1 MWPFE
6 QTIAMQ
12 GTQPL
17 TPAPTQ
23 DPNEIA
29 TRTQA
34 FLPFVQRLQQGLQT
48 PQGQMAALM
57 VAQQMLAARAPG
69 ESNGALPRLVDGA
82 LQGMGAIAQFNA
94 NQQTQANKEQEMQQQ
109 ADQLDVQR
117 RGQDVTARGQDLQ
130 AEQSANEIAAAN
142 ARNADSLG
150 VQRFGIE
157 ERAKADAADAKVRQA
172 GVNAQ
177 VRANELNA
185 QNQQE
190 ELAIK
195 EREILATSEAA
206 RLKYGLDKDE
216 GTTKLITEATKAAVE
231 ASSMG
236 QGTFDV
242 NFRNIYNNM
251 AAAAGKK
258 GIAGNPP
265 TTDQLNRGLIA
276 VKKAVENNIDP
287 NSIIDQLA
295 LEVDRKYGIDG
306 RMYAEELRKQYAKQ
320 PAPATASAA
329 PSASGGGVSLPN
341 LFDTTPAP
349 APKAI
354 PPEQEIADIQKRLAA
369 DDNIKSSFG
378 GSLGRAIQTKTMP
391 LSVAERK
398 ALENRLKKLTGKK

>member
-17 TPAPTQ
+17 VPAPTQ

-29 TRTQA
+29 TRTQT
-34 FLPFVQRLQQGLQT
+34 LIPFVDRIKAGLQT

-57 VAQQMLAARAPG
+57 FAQQMLANRAPG
-69 ESNGALPRLVDGA
+69 EANGALPRIVDGA
-82 LQGMGAIAQFNA
+82 LQGMGVIAQFNA
-94 NQQTQANKEQEMQQQ
+94 NQQAQANKDQELQNQTE
-109 ADQLDVQR
+109 QLDVQR

-142 ARNADSLG
+142 TRNDAQVG

-157 ERAKADAADAKVRQA
+157 ERAKADAADTAVRSEGVAAQREANRLQA
-172 GVNAQ
+172 
-177 VRANELNA
+177 E
-185 QNQQE
+185 NQAE

-251 AAAAGKK
+251 AAAAGKN

-265 TTDQLNRGLIA
+265 TTDQINRGLIA
-276 VKKAVENNIDP
+276 VKKAAENNIDP
-287 NSIIDQLA
+287 NSVIDQLA

-306 RMYAEELRKQYAKQ
+306 RMYAEELRKQYATQ
-320 PAPATASAA
+320 PAPAAA
-329 PSASGGGVSLPN
+329 PAAPPASGSGVSLPN

-349 APKAI
+349 APQI
-354 PPEQEIADIQKRLAA
+354 SPEQEIADIQQRLAA
-369 DDNIKSSFG
+369 DDNIKSSLS
-378 GSLGRAIQTKTMP
+378 GSVGRAIQTKTMP
-391 LSVAERK
+391 LGIAERK
-398 ALENRLKKLTGKK
+398 ALENRLKQLTGKK

>member
-6 QTIAMQ
+6 QTIAAQ

-29 TRTQA
+29 TRTQT
-34 FLPFVQRLQQGLQT
+34 FLPFIQKLQQGLQT

-69 ESNGALPRLVDGA
+69 EANGALPRLVDGA

-94 NQQTQANKEQEMQQQ
+94 NQQTQANKEQEMAQQGE
-109 ADQLDVQR
+109 QLDVQR

-130 AEQSANEIAAAN
+130 AQQSADEIAAAN
-142 ARNADSLG
+142 ARNTDSLG

-172 GVNAQ
+172 GVDAQ

-242 NFRNIYNNM
+242 NFRNIYNSM
-251 AAAAGKK
+251 ATAAGKN
-258 GIAGNPP
+258 GIAGTPP

-276 VKKAVENNIDP
+276 VKKAAENNIDP
-287 NSIIDQLA
+287 NSVIDQLA

-306 RMYAEELRKQYAKQ
+306 RIYAEELRKQYASQ
-320 PAPATASAA
+320 PTPAAAPAA
-329 PSASGGGVSLPN
+329 PPASGGGVSLPN
-341 LFDTTPAP
+341 LFDTTQPA
-349 APKAI
+349 APQI
-354 PPEQEIADIQKRLAA
+354 PPEQEIADIQQRLAA
-369 DDNIKSSFG
+369 DDNIKSSLS
-378 GSLGRAIQTKTMP
+378 GSVGRAIQTKTMP
-391 LSVAERK
+391 LGIAERK
-398 ALENRLKKLTGKK
+398 ALENRLKQLTGKK